1 MSGMTRRVVSID
13 HVQLAM
19 PAGREGEADAFY
31 CDVLGFDVL
40 AKPAPLAARGGRWFA
55 CGAVQVHLG
64 VEADFRPARK
74 AHPALR
80 IADLDDLV
88 SKLRSVGAPCR
99 WDDEVPGERRL
110 YTDDP
115 FGNRLELIE
124 HRD

>member
-40 AKPAPLAARGGRWFA
+40 AKPALLAARGGRWFA

-64 VEADFRPARK
+64 V
-74 AHPALR
+74 
-80 IADLDDLV
+80 
-88 SKLRSVGAPCR
+88 
-99 WDDEVPGERRL
+99 
-110 YTDDP
+110 
-115 FGNRLELIE
+115 
-124 HRD
+124 